1 MTYVALLR
9 GIGPGN
15 PNMHSAKLK
24 AFFESL
30 GFTNVHTVI
39 SSGNVVFDST
49 LTSDK
54 ALEAKIEKAM
64 PQKLGFSRAAIV
76 RSRADL
82 EKLVKKNPY
91 KGIKDERPNY
101 LLVTFFKNGKPPLC
115 SVLDMSDTH
124 TPDFMR
130 DLEKKHGKGLTSRTW
145 KTINRILAKME
156 ATR

>member
-24 AFFESL
+24 AFFEGL

-39 SSGNVVFDST
+39 SSGNIVFDST
-49 LTSDK
+49 LKSDK

-64 PQKLGFSRAAIV
+64 SQKLGFSRAAIV

-82 EKLVKKNPY
+82 EKLVKKDPY

-101 LLVTFFKNGKPPLC
+101 LLVTFFKSGNPALC
-115 SVLDMSDTH
+115 SVLDMDDLR
-124 TPDFMR
+124 TPEFMR
-130 DLEKKHGKGLTSRTW
+130 DLEKKHGKDITSRTW